1 MSSLLCINKLISYG
15 VLGEMKGD
23 LEYAGH
29 THKDDRRSPVVSGLG
44 VIAITGLLITIT
56 TAGVIF
62 GVHLKNKIDNQSQ
75 QINIQSQQINS
86 QSQQINSQSARIIT
100 LEV

>member
-1 MSSLLCINKLISYG
+1 MSLLLCINKLILYC

-62 GVHLKNKIDNQSQ
+62 GVHLMNKIDNQSQ

-86 QSQQINSQSARIIT
+86 QSARINT
-100 LEV
+100 LEVGDS

>member
-1 MSSLLCINKLISYG
+1 
-15 VLGEMKGD
+15 MKGD

-29 THKDDRRSPVVSGLG
+29 THKDERRSPVVSGLG
-44 VIAITGLLITIT
+44 VIAITGLFITVT
-56 TAGVIF
+56 VAGTVF
-62 GVHLKNKIDNQSQ
+62 GVHLMNKIDNQSQ

-86 QSQQINSQSARIIT
+86 QSQQINSQSARINT

>member
-1 MSSLLCINKLISYG
+1 
-15 VLGEMKGD
+15 MKGD

-62 GVHLKNKIDNQSQ
+62 GVHLMTKID
-75 QINIQSQQINS
+75 
-86 QSQQINSQSARIIT
+86 SQSAEIVQLKVRTVLYIMRGPTVKIV
-100 LEV
+100 LHVCHI